1 MTERRRFWSAGAVGT
16 VALATITWFILAGG
30 IALPLHLGSIGSF
43 RMYASRMI
51 ATNVTLAVDL
61 DTDSAA
67 TDTALAA
74 DGAVPVAAIGV
85 GTLTSATGLVIE
97 KTFDFAPV
105 VPSLGTWKFKLYTLP
120 AATVTGSGL
129 TILTP
134 HLCANT
140 VDLGTF
146 GLNGRRAGTVDPRDD
161 LLLTAA
167 TATFGNNTADA
178 VELEVTQLSATSLSV
193 PNLHIRLLQGGYTA
207 ADYDCLGL

>member
-43 RMYASRMI
+43 RMFASQLV
-51 ATNVTLAVDL
+51 ATNVTLAIDL
-61 DTDSAA
+61 DTDSASN
-67 TDTALAA
+67 DTSLAG
-74 DGAVPVAAIGV
+74 DGALPVAAVGV

-97 KTFDFAPV
+97 KTFDFAPL
-105 VPSLGTWKFKLYTLP
+105 VPSLGTWRMRIHSLP

-140 VDLGTF
+140 VTLGTF
-146 GLNGRRAGTVDPRDD
+146 GFNGRRAGTADPRDD
-161 LLLTAA
+161 LLMTAA

-178 VELEVTQLSATSLSV
+178 IELEVTQLSATALSV
-193 PNLHIRLLQGGYTA
+193 PNLQIRMLQGGYAA